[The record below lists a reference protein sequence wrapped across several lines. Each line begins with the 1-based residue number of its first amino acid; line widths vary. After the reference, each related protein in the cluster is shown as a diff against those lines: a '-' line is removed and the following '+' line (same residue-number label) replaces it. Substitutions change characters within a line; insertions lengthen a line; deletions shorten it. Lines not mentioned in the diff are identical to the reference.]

1 MNPGKQSCINLI
13 LTSKRHIFQNS
24 SGIETHLSDFHRMIL
39 TATKIT
45 FQKFRPRLI
54 NYSDYKYFGN
64 ENYRKYLL
72 SKISNSGLSFD
83 DSGFSEFFYLCR
95 VTLDQHALLKQ
106 NYTRGES
113 YVMHTQNFLERNC
126 EKS

>member
-54 NYSDYKYFGN
+54 NYSDYKYFGIN
-64 ENYRKYLL
+64 ISVMKIIENTYCQKYLTL
-72 SKISNSGLSFD
+72 VLALMIVVSVN
-83 DSGFSEFFYLCR
+83 FFI
-95 VTLDQHALLKQ
+95 
-106 NYTRGES
+106 
-113 YVMHTQNFLERNC
+113 YVE
-126 EKS
+126 